1 MRPGRVL
8 VMVRGLGVLGLVAG
22 CVMVRVMGVMG
33 VRVGLRAM
41 VVSVIATLSPGR
53 GRGRSRPGHVL
64 VMVRVMGVM
73 GIRVG
78 LRVMVVSVIA
88 TLSMA
93 SRCAGMQSMASRG
106 TGVQSIHT
114 VPRSRLV
121 ILHVER
127 LMVLRRMRRRGMRWM
142 VRKLVGRITPRGMR
156 VATMPV
162 ALEVRG
168 IPRQKFLMTSP
179 RISRR
184 RMMVPGLMR
193 TAESFMVTMVSRWF
207 TTVAMGVFI
216 TRVTRRVPTVA
227 LRMVD
232 GNSRTLMTVNMRVI
246 CMQVA
251 TRT

>member
-1 MRPGRVL
+1 MRWGRVL
-8 VMVRGLGVLGLVAG
+8 VMVRGLGALGLVAG

-41 VVSVIATLSPGR
+41 VVSVIAMLSPGR
-53 GRGRSRPGHVL
+53 GRGRPRPGHVL

-73 GIRVG
+73 GIHVG

-93 SRCAGMQSMASRG
+93 SRGTGMQSIR
-106 TGVQSIHT
+106 T

-121 ILHVER
+121 ILHVEG
-127 LMVLRRMRRRGMRWM
+127 LMVLRRMRRRGVRWM
-142 VRKLVGRITPRGMR
+142 VRMLAGRVTPRGMR
-156 VATMPV
+156 VARMPV

-168 IPRQKFLMTSP
+168 IPRQKFLVTRP
-179 RISRR
+179 RVSRR

-216 TRVTRRVPTVA
+216 TRVTRRAPTVA